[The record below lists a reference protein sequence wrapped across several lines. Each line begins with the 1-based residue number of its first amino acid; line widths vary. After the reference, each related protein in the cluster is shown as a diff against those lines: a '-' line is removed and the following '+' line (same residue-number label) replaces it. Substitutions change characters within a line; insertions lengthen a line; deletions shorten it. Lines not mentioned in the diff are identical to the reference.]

1 MKAGNLTI
9 KWRHGSEIGTIP
21 TRNPLKRKIIVRHN
35 RTFCELFDEKGNLI
49 QSGYSLCA
57 TGDCF
62 CKETGRKLSLARAMK
77 NANIPKEERRVIW
90 EIYRNT
96 KLGGRW

>member
-1 MKAGNLTI
+1 MKAGTMVIRWGYSKITPDTFCTI
-9 KWRHGSEIGTIP
+9 W
-21 TRNPLKRKIIVRHN
+21 NRHN
-35 RTFCELFDEKGNLI
+35 IVIAEG
-49 QSGYSLCA
+49 GAHCA
-57 TGDCF
+57 KGDCF

-77 NANIPKEERRVIW
+77 NARFPKEERKVIW

>member
-9 KWRHGSEIGTIP
+9 KWLYIDNAITSCQLWNRDVFNGGGVAECTIHD
-21 TRNPLKRKIIVRHN
+21 N
-35 RTFCELFDEKGNLI
+35 
-49 QSGYSLCA
+49 
-57 TGDCF
+57 F

-77 NANIPKEERRVIW
+77 NANFPKEERKVIW